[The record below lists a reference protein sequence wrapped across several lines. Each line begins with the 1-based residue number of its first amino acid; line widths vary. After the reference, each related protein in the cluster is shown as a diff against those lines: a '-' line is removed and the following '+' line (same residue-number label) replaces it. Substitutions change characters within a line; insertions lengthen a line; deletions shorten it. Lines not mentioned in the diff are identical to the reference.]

1 MRIAMTSKEKK
12 EYVDRQEPFPSSCGK
27 KAAKVGK
34 NRGGARVRKKAP
46 GESGAQS
53 RDVVLTTR
61 WSGSDLQVASV

>member
-1 MRIAMTSKEKK
+1 MTSKEKK

-27 KAAKVGK
+27 DSAKVGK
-34 NRGGARVRKKAP
+34 NQGGARAREKAP

-61 WSGSDLQVASV
+61 RSGNDLQAASV